1 MGVLAAATFVG
12 NAGLMAFL
20 VIFGVGLVYGYYT
33 IAGSAI
39 NNHPHNGRDGA
50 PGANRP
56 DAIHAHATRE
66 ADAAYARQ
74 VAHDERGAS

>member
-1 MGVLAAATFVG
+1 MEVLAAATFLG
-12 NAGLMAFL
+12 NASLAAFF
-20 VIFGVGLVYGYYT
+20 VIFGIGLVYGYYT

-74 VAHDERGAS
+74 LAHSERDAA